1 MAKFKYRM
9 QSILNIKEKL
19 EEQAKNEFAAARMRL
34 DEEEEKLRA
43 LEERKLFYEDE
54 GRRLRES
61 ALNILDLS
69 ENKIAIDRM
78 DEFIAAQQ
86 IEVNRA
92 SALLEQARI
101 NLTNAMQEAQ
111 IQNKLKEKAF
121 EEFKK
126 EINAQEAKEVDE
138 LTSYTYGN
146 RLKEESNNG

>member
-1 MAKFKYRM
+1 ME
-9 QSILNIKEKL
+9 IKEKL

-34 DEEEEKLRA
+34 DEEEEKLKA
-43 LEERKLFYEDE
+43 LTDRKLFYEQE

-61 ALNILDLS
+61 ALNVLELN
-69 ENKIAIDRM
+69 ENKNAIDRM
-78 DEFIAAQQ
+78 DEFIAIQQ

-126 EINAQEAKEVDE
+126 ELIAEESKEVDE
-138 LTSYTYGN
+138 LTSYTYGS
-146 RLKEESNNG
+146 RLRQEAKSAENG